1 MSKLLTFSLYV
12 CISKLTY
19 MSSIRAVLPKDAL
32 EGKLLIG
39 LQHVLPAI

>member
-1 MSKLLTFSLYV
+1 
-12 CISKLTY
+12 